1 MISFITK
8 TGNCGMI
15 CSNVFWLTV
24 QIPLAHIITFKLCSL
39 LACDLPTSKKKKSEP
54 HLAYAFLVQ
63 IKNGTPFCCVDH
75 NKLWKILKEMGLP
88 DPLTCLLGN
97 LYVGQEATVRP
108 RNGTKDWFKI
118 GKGVHQGYVLSLCLF
133 NLYAEY
139 IMRNAERNEI
149 KIAG

>member
-24 QIPLAHIITFKLCSL
+24 QIPLAHIITFKMCSL
-39 LACDLPTSKKKKSEP
+39 LACDLPTSKKKSEP

-75 NKLWKILKEMGLP
+75 NKLWKIL
-88 DPLTCLLGN
+88 
-97 LYVGQEATVRP
+97 
-108 RNGTKDWFKI
+108 
-118 GKGVHQGYVLSLCLF
+118 
-133 NLYAEY
+133 
-139 IMRNAERNEI
+139 
-149 KIAG
+149 